1 MEIYCTRPNC
11 RTPINYLENFESLSR
26 QSAHPQRFCSSCG
39 MKLVLGGRYI
49 PLQPIGSGAFGFTFL
64 ARDLNTIERR
74 CIVKQLRPQTSFK
87 SDQLVVVE
95 NLFRREAAVLEK
107 LGDLSDQVPTLFDSF
122 VLKVDDQASGDHQE
136 LFYLVQQY
144 IDGQDLALEM
154 KNIGAFSQDKV
165 LELLYQ
171 ILPVL
176 HIVHESGTIHR
187 DIKPANIM
195 RSNRGLMYLI
205 DFGAVKQ
212 FLSGPNNTDTPQSI
226 VIGTEGYAPLEQMS
240 GRGVYPSTD
249 LYALAMSCISLMGN
263 IKPTHEDFHDFV
275 DNWQQRLTM
284 AAPLQE
290 ILARMLLTRPMDR
303 YQSAMEVL
311 DALQAQNLT
320 PSIPPT
326 FPSGGSQ
333 VYARSN
339 FGASSGTVPQLS
351 VPFAPITSATGAPST
366 SPSPFSAAVEQFSEE
381 PQPTV
386 FSLRKGE
393 TLWPLIRRSLYS
405 GSGGLFLA
413 TVLCTALGTIWFS
426 PVWLLVAAGAIFYC
440 YRNSFTTWQ
449 MLGATLLSNAIV
461 FLVFSANKISS
472 LLATGLAGW
481 MFLLVLL
488 VLAAIL
494 AFMTMTIFDLMRDIF
509 RKQSS

>member
-11 RTPINYLENFESLSR
+11 KTPTNHIESIESLLQ
-26 QSAHPQRFCSSCG
+26 QSAPPQRFCSSCG
-39 MKLVLGGRYI
+39 MKLVLGGRYV

-64 ARDLNTIERR
+64 ARDLNTLERK

-87 SDQLVVVE
+87 SDQLIVVE
-95 NLFRREAAVLEK
+95 NLFRREAAVLER
-107 LGDLSDQVPTLFDSF
+107 LGDLSPQVPTLFDSF
-122 VLKVDDQASGDHQE
+122 VLKVDDLASSESLE

-144 IDGQDLALEM
+144 IDGEDLALEM
-154 KNIGAFSQDKV
+154 KHSGAFSQDKI

-176 HIVHESGTIHR
+176 HIIHENGTIHR

-195 RSNRGLMYLI
+195 RSTRGLMYLI

-212 FLSGPNNTDTPQSI
+212 FLTGPGNTDTPQSI

-263 IKPTHEDFHDFV
+263 IKPNNSQRDFHEFI
-275 DNWQQRLTM
+275 DNWQQELEMET
-284 AAPLQE
+284 PLKE

-311 DALQAQNLT
+311 EAMQAQNLT
-320 PSIPPT
+320 ISVPPT

-333 VYARSN
+333 SYGRGSFVGVGSP
-339 FGASSGTVPQLS
+339 SGTVPQMS
-351 VPFAPITSATGAPST
+351 VPSAPVETQLSN
-366 SPSPFSAAVEQFSEE
+366 AAEQFTPEA
-381 PQPTV
+381 QLTV
-386 FSLRKGE
+386 FSLRQKE
-393 TLWPLIRRSLYS
+393 TLWPLLRRSLYS

-413 TVLCTALGTIWFS
+413 TATALGTVWFG
-426 PVWLLVAAGAIFYC
+426 PVWLLIAITAIFYF
-440 YRNSFTTWQ
+440 YRNTFTAWQ
-449 MLGATLLSNAIV
+449 ILAATLVSGAIV
-461 FLVFSANKISS
+461 LLIFSSKISGLFSMGFSASS
-472 LLATGLAGW
+472 TVLMLMLLL
-481 MFLLVLL
+481 
-488 VLAAIL
+488 LAAIL
-494 AFMTMTIFDLMRDIF
+494 SFMTMTIFHLARDVF
-509 RKQSS
+509 DKRSS

>member
-11 RTPINYLENFESLSR
+11 KTPINYLESLESLSK
-26 QSAHPQRFCSSCG
+26 QSAPPQRFCSSCG

-49 PLQPIGSGAFGFTFL
+49 PLQPIAAGAFGFTFL
-64 ARDLNTIERR
+64 ARDLNTLERR

-87 SDQLVVVE
+87 SDQIVVVE

-107 LGDLSDQVPTLFDSF
+107 LGDLSDQIPTLFDSF
-122 VLKVDDQASGDHQE
+122 VLKVDDQVSGETQE
-136 LFYLVQQY
+136 LFFLVQQY
-144 IDGQDLALEM
+144 IDGQDLSLEM
-154 KNIGAFSQDKV
+154 KNTGAFSQDKI

-212 FLSGPNNTDTPQSI
+212 FLTGSNNTDTPQSI

-249 LYALAMSCISLMGN
+249 LYALAVSCISLMGN
-263 IKPTHEDFHDFV
+263 IKPTQANFHDFM
-275 DNWQQRLTM
+275 DSWQQQLTM
-284 AAPLQE
+284 EEPLRN

-303 YQSAMEVL
+303 YQSAIEVL
-311 DALQAQNLT
+311 DALQANNLT
-320 PSIPPT
+320 PAIQPT

-333 VYARSN
+333 AYGRGN
-339 FGASSGTVPQLS
+339 FSASGTVPQLS
-351 VPFAPITSATGAPST
+351 VPFAPLPPTTNEPIAIAADEQY
-366 SPSPFSAAVEQFSEE
+366 SPDTPMTA
-381 PQPTV
+381 
-386 FSLRKGE
+386 FSLRKSE
-393 TLWPLIRRSLYS
+393 TFWPLMRRSLYS

-413 TVLCTALGTIWFS
+413 TLLSSSALGTIWFG
-426 PVWLLVAAGAIFYC
+426 PVWLLVAAAAIFYF

-449 MLGATLLSNAIV
+449 MLAATLLSNAIV
-461 FLVFSANKISS
+461 FLIFSTSKISS
-472 LLATGLAGW
+472 LLATGVSGW
-481 MFLLVLL
+481 IFLLVLL
-488 VLAAIL
+488 LLAAIL
-494 AFMTMTIFDLMRDIF
+494 AFMTMTTFDLARDIL
-509 RKQSS
+509 RKRSS

>member
-11 RTPINYLENFESLSR
+11 KTPINYLESFESLSK
-26 QSAHPQRFCSSCG
+26 QSAPPQRFCSSCG

-122 VLKVDDQASGDHQE
+122 VLKVDDQVSGDSQE

-154 KNIGAFSQDKV
+154 KNAGAFSQDKV

-176 HIVHESGTIHR
+176 HIVHDSGAIHR

-212 FLSGPNNTDTPQSI
+212 FLAGPNNTDTPQSI
-226 VIGTEGYAPLEQMS
+226 VIGTEGFAPLEQMS

-249 LYALAMSCISLMGN
+249 LYALAMSCICLMGN
-263 IKPTHEDFHDFV
+263 IKPTHEGFHDFV
-275 DNWQQRLTM
+275 DNWQQQLT
-284 AAPLQE
+284 LTESLKE

-303 YQSAMEVL
+303 YQSALEVL

-333 VYARSN
+333 SYGRSN
-339 FGASSGTVPQLS
+339 FGASVGTVPQIS
-351 VPFAPITSATGAPST
+351 VPFAPVTPMTVEPSAIPSSLPAGA
-366 SPSPFSAAVEQFSEE
+366 EQFSEE
-381 PQPTV
+381 AQPTI
-386 FSLRKGE
+386 FSLRKSE

-405 GSGGLFLA
+405 GAGGLFLA
-413 TVLCTALGTIWFS
+413 TLLSTALGTIWFS
-426 PVWLLVAAGAIFYC
+426 PVWLLVAVGIIFFC

-461 FLVFSANKISS
+461 FLVFSVNKISS
-472 LLATGLAGW
+472 LLATGVSGW
-481 MFLLVLL
+481 LFLLVLL

-509 RKQSS
+509 RKRSS

>member
-1 MEIYCTRPNC
+1 MDIYCTRPDC
-11 RTPINYLENFESLSR
+11 KTPLNYLESIESLLQ
-26 QSAHPQRFCSSCG
+26 QSAPPQRFCSSCG
-39 MKLVLGGRYI
+39 MKLVLGGRYV

-64 ARDLNTIERR
+64 ARDLNTLERK

-95 NLFRREAAVLEK
+95 NLFRREAAVLER
-107 LGDLSDQVPTLFDSF
+107 LGDLSTQVPTLFDSF
-122 VLKVDDQASGDHQE
+122 VLKVDDLVSGETQE

-154 KNIGAFSQDKV
+154 KSSGSFSQDKI

-176 HIVHESGTIHR
+176 HIIHENGTIHR

-212 FLSGPNNTDTPQSI
+212 FLTGPGNTDTPQSI

-249 LYALAMSCISLMGN
+249 LYALAMSCLSLMGN
-263 IKPTHEDFHDFV
+263 IKPNNSQRDFHEFI
-275 DNWQQRLTM
+275 DNWQQELEM
-284 AAPLQE
+284 DASLKA

-311 DALQAQNLT
+311 EAMQAENLT
-320 PSIPPT
+320 LSIPPT

-333 VYARSN
+333 SYGRGSFV
-339 FGASSGTVPQLS
+339 GVGVPTTGTVPQLS
-351 VPFAPITSATGAPST
+351 VPIAPVDP
-366 SPSPFSAAVEQFSEE
+366 PVPVPPAVEQFTPEVS
-381 PQPTV
+381 PTV

-393 TLWPLIRRSLYS
+393 TLWPLLRRSLYS

-413 TVLCTALGTIWFS
+413 TVISSALGTIWFS
-426 PVWLLVAAGAIFYC
+426 PVWLLLAIAAIFYC
-440 YRNSFTTWQ
+440 YRNTFTAWQ
-449 MLGATLLSNAIV
+449 MLGATLISSALV
-461 FLVFSANKISS
+461 FLMFSSKISG
-472 LLATGLAGW
+472 LLATGFSGSSS
-481 MFLLVLL
+481 LLMLMLL
-488 VLAAIL
+488 LLAATL
-494 AFMTMTIFDLMRDIF
+494 SFMTMTVFHLARDVF
-509 RKQSS
+509 GKRSS